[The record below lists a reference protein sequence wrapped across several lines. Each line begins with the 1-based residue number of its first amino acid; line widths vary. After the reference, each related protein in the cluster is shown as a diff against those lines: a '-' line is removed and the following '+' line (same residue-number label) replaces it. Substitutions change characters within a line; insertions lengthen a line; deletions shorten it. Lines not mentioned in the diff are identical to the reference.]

1 MHAPHLFEG
10 ISRLKRAVAITT
22 LVAAAIA
29 ITLISTATASSKQAA
44 AGTIAVTERTLVL
57 SYRDGNDIMRELQV
71 RPTLTG
77 TFSGTEVSLA
87 HNVTHPDSAGA
98 ERSIVDRQLQ
108 ELKAATARYH
118 SIEQA
123 IAAGYLPPGGQ
134 MPPPS
139 ATCVTG
145 PTGNMG
151 YHFENPALMT
161 DGVINLTEPEVLLYE
176 RMPNGTFK
184 LTAVEYYMQ
193 ANQTTTAP
201 VILGQT
207 FLGPMPPHH
216 PGMTVHYDRHVW
228 LWKDNPNGLYDN
240 WNPTISC
247 P

>member
-1 MHAPHLFEG
+1 MGLR
-10 ISRLKRAVAITT
+10 RLTFLAVLLA
-22 LVAAAIA
+22 LAAAAIGG
-29 ITLISTATASSKQAA
+29 AA
-44 AGTIAVTERTLVL
+44 WA
-57 SYRDGNDIMRELQV
+57 
-71 RPTLTG
+71 P
-77 TFSGTEVSLA
+77 
-87 HNVTHPDSAGA
+87 SAGA
-98 ERSIVDRQLQ
+98 ERSIFDRQLQ

-118 SIEQA
+118 SVEQA

-134 MPPPS
+134 MPPPP

-151 YHFENPALMT
+151 YHFENQALMT
-161 DGVINLTEPEVLLYE
+161 DGVINLTQPEVLLYE
-176 RMPNGTFK
+176 RMPNGQFK

-193 ANQTTTAP
+193 ANQTATAP

-207 FLGPMPPHH
+207 VLGPMAPHH

-240 WNPTISC
+240 WNPTVSC

>member
-1 MHAPHLFEG
+1 MG
-10 ISRLKRAVAITT
+10 VRRLTLLAAVLLA
-22 LVAAAIA
+22 LAAAAIGG
-29 ITLISTATASSKQAA
+29 AA
-44 AGTIAVTERTLVL
+44 WA
-57 SYRDGNDIMRELQV
+57 
-71 RPTLTG
+71 P
-77 TFSGTEVSLA
+77 
-87 HNVTHPDSAGA
+87 SAGA

-118 SIEQA
+118 SVGQA

-134 MPPPS
+134 MPPPP

-151 YHFENPALMT
+151 YHFENHALMT
-161 DGVINLTEPEVLLYE
+161 DGVINLAQPEVLLYE
-176 RMPNGTFK
+176 RMPNGKFK

-193 ANQTTTAP
+193 ANQAATAP

-228 LWKDNPNGLYDN
+228 LWKDNPNGLYAD
-240 WNPTISC
+240 WNPTVSC